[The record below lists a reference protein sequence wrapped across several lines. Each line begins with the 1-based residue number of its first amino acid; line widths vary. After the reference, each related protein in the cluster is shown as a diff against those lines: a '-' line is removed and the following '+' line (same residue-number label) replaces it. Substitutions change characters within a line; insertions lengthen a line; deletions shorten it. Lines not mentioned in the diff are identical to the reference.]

1 MKLKQIIMG
10 SSRENEILPMQEK
23 PHIVTDHDYDTRTVD
38 EAIRTTQTLA
48 KLLKK
53 RMSRYLP
60 A

>member
-1 MKLKQIIMG
+1 MD
-10 SSRENEILPMQEK
+10 SSPENEILPMQEK
-23 PHIVTDHDYDTRTVD
+23 PHIVTDYDYDTRTVD